1 MKTIIYSC
9 VTGKYDNVLSVLL
22 QSKPIVGKDTELI
35 LFSDR
40 PGLVE
45 SEVYRQVGSHVEWSV
60 RPLVWR
66 HPTCNIR
73 TARWHKINSHL
84 SLPEHDYSIWVDGS
98 QRIKPVDLQLEV
110 VEPFQ
115 QNEKKQ
121 PIATFKHPV
130 RTCVYQEMSAC
141 NRLRKDNATLMSEQV
156 KKYRSE
162 DYPPYNGMVET
173 ACVVRNN
180 SLPVRRF
187 NDFWWNE
194 IENGSRRD
202 QLSFN
207 YTSWKLEVA
216 YGRVMGHRAE
226 SAYFEFVP
234 HKGK

>member
-9 VTGKYDNVLSVLL
+9 VTGKYDNVLSTLL
-22 QSKPIVGKDTELI
+22 SSNLQIDEQTELI

-40 PGLVE
+40 PGLAE
-45 SEVYRQVGSHVEWSV
+45 PEVYQQVGSHITWSV
-60 RPLVWR
+60 RPVVWK

-84 SLPEHDYSIWVDGS
+84 ALPEHDYSVWVDGS
-98 QRIKPVDLQLEV
+98 QRIKPVDLHVEL
-110 VEPFQ
+110 VEPLREH
-115 QNEKKQ
+115 EKKQ
-121 PIATFKHPV
+121 PISTFKHPV

-141 NRLRKDNATLMSEQV
+141 NRLRKDNATLMAEQV

-162 DYPPYNGMVET
+162 GYPPYNGMVET

-187 NDFWWNE
+187 NEFWWQE

-207 YTSWKLEVA
+207 YTSWKLGIA
-216 YGRVMGHRAE
+216 YGRVMGHRQE
-226 SAYFEFVP
+226 SAYFEFTP
-234 HKGK
+234 HRGK

>member
-9 VTGKYDNVLSVLL
+9 VTGKYDNVLGVLL
-22 QSKPIVGKDTELI
+22 QSKPIINKDTELI

-45 SEVYRQVGSHVEWSV
+45 PEVYRQVGGHVEWSV

-84 SLPEHDYSIWVDGS
+84 ALPDHDYSVWVDGS
-98 QRIKPVDLQLEV
+98 QRIKPVDLHKEL

-115 QNEKKQ
+115 RNEKKQ

-141 NRLRKDNATLMSEQV
+141 NRLRKDNATLMAEQV

-162 DYPPYNGMVET
+162 GYPPYNGMVET

-180 SLPVRRF
+180 SLPTWQF
-187 NDFWWNE
+187 NEFWWNE

-207 YTSWKLEVA
+207 YTSWKLKTE
-216 YGRVMGHRAE
+216 YGRVMGHRQE
-226 SAYFEFVP
+226 SGYFEFVP
-234 HKGK
+234 HRGK